1 MIKVKIAPFL
11 RSKDTSHQIM
21 LDVII
26 ALIPVSIMA
35 IINFGVISLIMI
47 ILGISSAI
55 FFEYGFQKI
64 FKKQITISD
73 CSAAVTGLLVA
84 LSLPPTA
91 PIWVLL
97 FGTFVAIVIIKQL
110 SGGIGKNTFNPAVF
124 ARVLIK
130 ILFTPWIT
138 NWVLP
143 GPDQISVAT
152 PLQYIGHG
160 AEKIAEDAPS
170 FNDVFFGYIG
180 GNMGE
185 MVKWA
190 IILGFIYLVFRKII
204 DFIVPIAMLIGLF
217 LTTLLFSKTDISF
230 AMYHVISGT
239 AMFASVFMIT
249 DYTSGPLNKKA
260 KIYYALFIGI
270 LTGLLRYMFNLPGG
284 IGVAILIA
292 NLLAPIFDALTTP
305 RVFGHKGRIIP
316 INSVFRR

>member
-1 MIKVKIAPFL
+1 MFEIKHAPFF
-11 RSKDTSHQIM
+11 RTEQTSKRIM

-35 IINFGVISLIMI
+35 VINFGIISLIMI
-47 ILGISSAI
+47 ILGISSAV
-55 FFEYGFQKI
+55 FFEYAFQKI
-64 FKKQITISD
+64 FNKEVTISD
-73 CSAAVTGLLVA
+73 CSAAVTGLLIS

-110 SGGIGKNTFNPAVF
+110 PGGIGKNTFNPAVF

-143 GPDQISVAT
+143 GPDQVSTAT
-152 PLQYIGHG
+152 PLQFIGHG
-160 AEKIAEDAPS
+160 AEKIGEGAPS
-170 FNDVFFGYIG
+170 FTDVFFGYIG
-180 GNMGE
+180 GNIGE

-190 IILGFIYLVFRKII
+190 IILGFIYLVFKKII

-217 LTTLLFSKTDISF
+217 LTTLLFSKTDPVFSL
-230 AMYHVISGT
+230 YHVISGT

-260 KIYYALFIGI
+260 RIYYALFIGV
-270 LTGLLRYMFNLPGG
+270 LTGLLRYMFSLPGG
-284 IGVAILIA
+284 VGIAILIA